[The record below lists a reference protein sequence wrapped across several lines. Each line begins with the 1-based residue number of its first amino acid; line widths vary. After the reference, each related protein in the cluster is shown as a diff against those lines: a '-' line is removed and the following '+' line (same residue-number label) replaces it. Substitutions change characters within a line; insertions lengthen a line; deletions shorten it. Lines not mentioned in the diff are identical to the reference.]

1 MLDKTT
7 RVDEWKSNAATILD
21 VRPIL
26 YAGGEPF
33 AQILEAASA
42 IALNHSLLLI
52 APFEPA
58 PLYDVL
64 DVRGFSH
71 ATEHIAA
78 DEWVVCFTRE
88 R

>member
-7 RVDEWKSNAATILD
+7 RIDQWKSNAATILD
-21 VRPIL
+21 VRPVL

-33 AQILEAASA
+33 AQIVEAASA
-42 IALNHSLLLI
+42 ITPGQSLLLI

-64 DVRGFSH
+64 GARGFSH
-71 ATEHIAA
+71 ATEHVAS
-78 DEWVVCFTRE
+78 DEWIVCFTRE